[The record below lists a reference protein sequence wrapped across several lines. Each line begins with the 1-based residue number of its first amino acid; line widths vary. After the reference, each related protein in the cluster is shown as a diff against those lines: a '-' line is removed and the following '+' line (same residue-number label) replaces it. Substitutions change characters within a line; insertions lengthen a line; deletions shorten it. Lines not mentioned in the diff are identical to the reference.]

1 MNKQLLK
8 TDIDLQIEQT
18 VNAKFAVFQ
27 SRRIQLKKIL

>member
-18 VNAKFAVFQ
+18 VNAKFAIFQ
-27 SRRIQLKKIL
+27 SRKSCEIL